1 MISLVPEPHASP
13 ATGEVRCAATTS
25 LSVNAPRERV
35 RDYVSFSALSLYQR
49 CSLRYFFRY
58 IEQLPEETT
67 SASLVFG
74 RAIHRAIE
82 FHFRELLAGND
93 SPDLDVLLAEF
104 NEGWDESPADQIS
117 FPKTDT
123 RDSLA
128 HLADRV
134 LAAFRASDISKPR
147 GHILGIEEELRGR
160 VIDGAPELLARLDLL
175 DECDGTLTITD
186 FKTSKSAWTSD
197 QTSEAGEQLRLYAT
211 LAGQRF
217 PGLPI
222 RLAFVVFTKGKKV
235 AIGRYEV
242 AMDAARVTRTKRI
255 AQRVW
260 RAISAGNF
268 YPSPSPMNCGSCPYR
283 EPCRRWTG

>member
-1 MISLVPEPHASP
+1 MIALTSAPRASP
-13 ATGEVRCAATTS
+13 TTS
-25 LSVNAPRERV
+25 GVRRDASTSLATETPSRPV

-58 IEQLPEETT
+58 VEQLPEVTT
-67 SASLVFG
+67 SSSLVFG

-82 FHFRELLAGND
+82 FHFRELLAGNE

-104 NEGWDESPADQIS
+104 NDGWDETPTEQIS
-117 FPKTDT
+117 FSTTDN
-123 RDSLA
+123 RDTVA

-134 LAAFRASDISKPR
+134 LTAFRASDIAKPR
-147 GHILGIEEELRGR
+147 GHILGVEEELRGR

-186 FKTSKSAWTSD
+186 FKTSKSAWSAD
-197 QTSEAGEQLRLYAT
+197 QATDAGEQLRLYAA

-242 AMDAARVTRTKRI
+242 ALDAARVARTKRI

-268 YPSPSPMNCGSCPYR
+268 YPSPSPMNCGTCPYR